1 MKATREVQ
9 ERLLAL
15 QQLDSDLIQIKHKM
29 STLPI
34 ARQFDEVTKELATK
48 RDLLVA
54 AQTER
59 DDIKHELS
67 RAEVDV
73 EQVVSRIERDEKR
86 LSSGQGSPKELEQ
99 LQHEL
104 GSLGKRRVELEEVE
118 LEIMVRIEGVDN
130 RIKELDGEC
139 SSLDAKVIDL
149 KAKKDE
155 ELSSLEGSA
164 KSTNEARAE
173 LAPKIDGELLALY
186 EKVRASGD
194 GIGAAKLVGKQCT
207 GCHLT
212 MNAAEL
218 TKLKSL
224 ADDEVVRCEECRR
237 ILIRLD

>member
-9 ERLLAL
+9 EKLLAL
-15 QQLDSDLIQIKHKM
+15 QQLDSDLIQVKHKM

-34 ARQFDEVTKELATK
+34 ARQFDEVSKELAAK
-48 RDLLVA
+48 QDLLVA

-73 EQVVSRIERDEKR
+73 EQVVTRIERDEKR

-104 GSLGKRRVELEEVE
+104 GSLGKRRAELEEVE
-118 LEIMVRIEGVDN
+118 LEIMVRIEGVDT
-130 RIKELDGEC
+130 RTRELEGEC
-139 SSLDAKVIDL
+139 RTLEAQISDL
-149 KAKKDE
+149 KAKKEE
-155 ELSSLEGSA
+155 ELSSLESLA
-164 KSTNEARAE
+164 KSTTEARAE

-186 EKVRASGD
+186 EKIRTSGD
-194 GIGAAKLVGKQCT
+194 GIGAAKLVGNQCM

-218 TKLKSL
+218 TRVKAL

-237 ILIRLD
+237 ILIRLE

>member
-1 MKATREVQ
+1 MKAAREVQ

-15 QQLDSDLIQIKHKM
+15 QQLDSDLIQIKHKA

-34 ARQFDEVTKELATK
+34 ARQFDEVSGELSAK
-48 RDLLVA
+48 QDLLVA
-54 AQTER
+54 ARTER

-73 EQVVSRIERDEKR
+73 EQVVSRIDKDEKR
-86 LSSGQGSPKELEQ
+86 LASGLGSPKELEQ

-104 GSLGKRRVELEEVE
+104 GSLAKRRAELEDVE
-118 LEIMVRIEGVDN
+118 LEIMVRVEGVDS
-130 RIKELDGEC
+130 RIKELEAEC
-139 SSLDAKVIDL
+139 KTLEVRLAELKLKKEDELTSLDN
-149 KAKKDE
+149 
-155 ELSSLEGSA
+155 SA
-164 KSTNEARAE
+164 ASTTEARAV
-173 LAPKIDGELLALY
+173 LAPKIDSELLALY
-186 EKVRASGD
+186 EKIRASGD
-194 GIGAAKLVGKQCT
+194 GVGAAKLVGNQCT

-218 TKLKSL
+218 TRIKSL

>member
-1 MKATREVQ
+1 
-9 ERLLAL
+9 
-15 QQLDSDLIQIKHKM
+15 M

-34 ARQFDEVTKELATK
+34 ARQFEEVSKELAAK
-48 RDLLVA
+48 QDLLVA

-104 GSLGKRRVELEEVE
+104 GSLGKRRAELEEVE
-118 LEIMVRIEGVDN
+118 LEIMVRIEGADT
-130 RIKELDGEC
+130 RIRELDSEC
-139 SSLDAKVIDL
+139 KNLESQVIDL
-149 KAKKDE
+149 KAKKEE
-155 ELSSLEGSA
+155 ELSFLESSVN
-164 KSTNEARAE
+164 STTEARTE

-194 GIGAAKLVGKQCT
+194 GIGAAKLVGNQCM

-218 TKLKSL
+218 TRVKAL
-224 ADDEVVRCEECRR
+224 AEDEVVRCEECRR

>member
-9 ERLLAL
+9 ENLLAL

-34 ARQFDEVTKELATK
+34 ARQFDEVSKELAAK

-59 DDIKHELS
+59 DDIKHELT

-104 GSLGKRRVELEEVE
+104 GSLGKRRAELEEVE
-118 LEIMVRIEGVDN
+118 LEIMVRIEGVDT
-130 RIKELDGEC
+130 RIKELEGEC
-139 SSLDAKVIDL
+139 KSLEAQANDL
-149 KAKKDE
+149 KVQKE
-155 ELSSLEGSA
+155 RELDSLESLA
-164 KSTNEARAE
+164 KSTTESRAE

-186 EKVRASGD
+186 EKVRVSGD
-194 GIGAAKLVGKQCT
+194 GIGAAKLLGNQCM

-218 TKLKSL
+218 TRVKAL
-224 ADDEVVRCEECRR
+224 AEDEVVRCEECRR

>member
-1 MKATREVQ
+1 MN
-9 ERLLAL
+9 
-15 QQLDSDLIQIKHKM
+15 
-29 STLPI
+29 TLPV
-34 ARQFDEVTKELATK
+34 AKQFDDLTNEFSAK

-73 EQVVSRIERDEKR
+73 EQVVTRIERDEKR
-86 LSSGQGSPKELEQ
+86 LSSGQGAPKELEQ

-104 GSLGKRRVELEEVE
+104 GTLGKRRAELEDVE
-118 LEIMVRIEGVDN
+118 LEIMVRIEEVER

-139 SSLDAKVIDL
+139 NNLESQLANL
-149 KAKKDE
+149 KSKKEE
-155 ELSSLEGSA
+155 ELTSLEGSA
-164 KSTNEARAE
+164 ESTSKARSE
-173 LAPKIDGELLALY
+173 LVPTIDSELLALY
-186 EKVRASGD
+186 EKIKSGGD
-194 GIGAAKLVGKQCT
+194 GVGAAKLVGNQCT

-218 TKLKSL
+218 TRVK
-224 ADDEVVRCEECRR
+224 AMAVDEVVRCEECRR

>member
-1 MKATREVQ
+1 MKAAREVQ

-15 QQLDSDLIQIKHKM
+15 AQLDSDLIQIKHKM
-29 STLPI
+29 DTLPI
-34 ARQFDEVTKELATK
+34 ARQFDEVSKELSAK

-59 DDIKHELS
+59 DDIKHELTRS
-67 RAEVDV
+67 EVDV

-104 GSLGKRRVELEEVE
+104 GSLAKRRAELEEVE
-118 LEIMVRIEGVDN
+118 LEIMVRIEGVDS
-130 RIKELDGEC
+130 RIKELDQEC
-139 SSLDAKVIDL
+139 SSLESQLSEL
-149 KAKKDE
+149 KIKKDQELTTLE
-155 ELSSLEGSA
+155 ESIKQTRES
-164 KSTNEARAE
+164 RAD
-173 LAPKIDGELLALY
+173 LAGKIDGELLALY
-186 EKVRASGD
+186 EKIRSSGD
-194 GIGAAKLVGKQCT
+194 GVGAAKLVGNQCT

-218 TKLKSL
+218 TRVKSL

>member
-9 ERLLAL
+9 EKLLAL

-29 STLPI
+29 NTLPI
-34 ARQFDEVTKELATK
+34 ARQFDEVSKELAAK
-48 RDLLVA
+48 QDLLVA

-73 EQVVSRIERDEKR
+73 EQVVTRIERDEKR

-104 GSLGKRRVELEEVE
+104 GSLGKRRAELEEVE
-118 LEIMVRIEGVDN
+118 LEIMVRIEGVDT
-130 RIKELDGEC
+130 RTRELEGEC
-139 SSLDAKVIDL
+139 RTLEAQISDL
-149 KAKKDE
+149 KAKKEE
-155 ELSSLEGSA
+155 ELSSLESLA
-164 KSTNEARAE
+164 KSTTEARAE

-186 EKVRASGD
+186 EKIRTSGD
-194 GIGAAKLVGKQCT
+194 GIGAAKLVGNQCM

-218 TKLKSL
+218 TRVKAL

-237 ILIRLD
+237 ILIRLE

>member
-1 MKATREVQ
+1 VKAAREVQ

-15 QQLDSDLIQIKHKM
+15 QQLDSDLIQITHKK

-34 ARQFDEVTKELATK
+34 ARQFEELSKEFESK

-104 GSLGKRRVELEEVE
+104 GSLGKRRAELEEVE
-118 LEIMVRIEGVDN
+118 LEIMVRVEAIDS
-130 RIKELDGEC
+130 RIKELDNEC
-139 SSLDAKVIDL
+139 KALEVKLADLKLKKEDELTSLDN
-149 KAKKDE
+149 
-155 ELSSLEGSA
+155 SA
-164 KSTNEARAE
+164 VSTTEARAV
-173 LAPKIDGELLALY
+173 LAPKIDSELLSLY
-186 EKVRASGD
+186 EKIRASGD
-194 GIGAAKLVGKQCT
+194 GVGAAKLVGNQCT

-218 TKLKSL
+218 TRIKSL

>member
-1 MKATREVQ
+1 MKAARDVQ

-15 QQLDSDLIQIKHKM
+15 QQLDSDLIQIRHKM
-29 STLPI
+29 ATLPSTRQYEDFSNELI
-34 ARQFDEVTKELATK
+34 AK

-59 DDIKHELS
+59 DDIKHELT

-73 EQVVSRIERDEKR
+73 EQVVGRIEKDEKR
-86 LSSGQGSPKELEQ
+86 LASGLGSPKELEQ

-104 GSLGKRRVELEEVE
+104 GSLAKRRAELEDVE
-118 LEIMVRIEGVDN
+118 LEIMVRVEGIDL
-130 RIKELDGEC
+130 RIKELAEETK
-139 SSLDAKVIDL
+139 SLEIRLGDL
-149 KAKKDE
+149 KLKKE
-155 ELSSLEGSA
+155 EEIAELEKA
-164 KSTNEARAE
+164 INTTNQSRSD

-186 EKVRASGD
+186 EKIRASGD
-194 GIGAAKLVGKQCT
+194 GVGAAKLVGNQCN

-218 TKLKSL
+218 TRVKSL

-237 ILIRLD
+237 ILIRF

>member
-1 MKATREVQ
+1 MKAAREVQ

-15 QQLDSDLIQIKHKM
+15 QQLDSDLIQITHKK

-34 ARQFDEVTKELATK
+34 ARQFEELSKEFESK

-104 GSLGKRRVELEEVE
+104 GSLGKRRAELEEVE
-118 LEIMVRIEGVDN
+118 LEIMVRVEAIDS
-130 RIKELDGEC
+130 RIKELDNEC
-139 SSLDAKVIDL
+139 KALEVKVADLKLKKEDGLTSLDN
-149 KAKKDE
+149 
-155 ELSSLEGSA
+155 SA
-164 KSTNEARAE
+164 ASTTEARAV
-173 LAPKIDGELLALY
+173 LAPKIDSELLSLY
-186 EKVRASGD
+186 EKIRASGD
-194 GIGAAKLVGKQCT
+194 GVGAAKLVGNQCT

-218 TKLKSL
+218 TRIKSL

>member
-1 MKATREVQ
+1 MKAAREVQ

-15 QQLDSDLIQIKHKM
+15 AQLDSDLIQIKHKM
-29 STLPI
+29 DTLPI
-34 ARQFDEVTKELATK
+34 ARQFDEVSKELSAK

-59 DDIKHELS
+59 DDIKHELTRS
-67 RAEVDV
+67 EVDV
-73 EQVVSRIERDEKR
+73 EQVASRIERDEKR

-104 GSLGKRRVELEEVE
+104 GSLEKRRAELEEVE
-118 LEIMVRIEGVDN
+118 LEIMVRIEGVDS
-130 RIKELDGEC
+130 RVKELDQEC
-139 SSLDAKVIDL
+139 SNLEKQLSEL
-149 KAKKDE
+149 KIKKDQELTALE
-155 ELSSLEGSA
+155 ESIKQTRES
-164 KSTNEARAE
+164 RAD
-173 LAPKIDGELLALY
+173 LAPKIDSELLVLY
-186 EKVRASGD
+186 EKIRSSGD
-194 GIGAAKLVGKQCT
+194 GVGAAKLVGNQCT

-218 TKLKSL
+218 TRVKSL

>member
-1 MKATREVQ
+1 MKAAREVQ

-15 QQLDSDLIQIKHKM
+15 AQLDSDLNQIKHKM
-29 STLPI
+29 DTLPI
-34 ARQFDEVTKELATK
+34 ARQFDEVSNELSAK

-59 DDIKHELS
+59 DDIKHELTRS
-67 RAEVDV
+67 EVDV

-104 GSLGKRRVELEEVE
+104 GSLAKRRAELEEVE
-118 LEIMVRIEGVDN
+118 LEIMVRIDGVDS
-130 RIKELDGEC
+130 RIKELDQEC
-139 SSLDAKVIDL
+139 SGLESQLSEL
-149 KAKKDE
+149 KIKKDQESTALE
-155 ELSSLEGSA
+155 ESMKQTRES
-164 KSTNEARAE
+164 RAD
-173 LAPKIDGELLALY
+173 LAPKIDSELLALY
-186 EKVRASGD
+186 EKIRGSGD
-194 GIGAAKLVGKQCT
+194 GIGAAKLAGNQCT

-218 TKLKSL
+218 TRIKAL

-237 ILIRLD
+237 ILVRLD

>member
-1 MKATREVQ
+1 MKAARDVQ

-29 STLPI
+29 ATLPI
-34 ARQFDEVTKELATK
+34 ARQFEDLSRELIAR

-73 EQVVSRIERDEKR
+73 EQVVSRIEKDEKR
-86 LSSGQGSPKELEQ
+86 LASGLGSPKELEQ

-104 GSLGKRRVELEEVE
+104 GSLAKRRAELEDVE
-118 LEIMVRIEGVDN
+118 LEIMVRVEGVDS
-130 RIKELDGEC
+130 RIKELEEEC
-139 SSLDAKVIDL
+139 KSLEIRLADL
-149 KAKKDE
+149 KLKKEE
-155 ELSSLEGSA
+155 ELASLESSMA
-164 KSTNEARAE
+164 STNEARSD
-173 LAPKIDGELLALY
+173 LAPKIDAELLALY
-186 EKVRASGD
+186 EKIRASGD
-194 GIGAAKLVGKQCT
+194 GVGAAKLAANQCT

-218 TKLKSL
+218 TRVKSL

-237 ILIRLD
+237 ILIRF

>member
-1 MKATREVQ
+1 MKAAREVQ

-15 QQLDSDLIQIKHKM
+15 AQLDSDLIQIKHKM
-29 STLPI
+29 DTLPI
-34 ARQFDEVTKELATK
+34 ARQFDEVSKELSAK

-59 DDIKHELS
+59 DDIKHELT

-104 GSLGKRRVELEEVE
+104 GSLAKRRAELEEVE
-118 LEIMVRIEGVDN
+118 LEIMVRIEGVDS
-130 RIKELDGEC
+130 RIKELGQEC
-139 SSLDAKVIDL
+139 SSLESQLSEL
-149 KAKKDE
+149 KIKKDQE
-155 ELSSLEGSA
+155 STALEGSM
-164 KSTNEARAE
+164 KQTRESRAD
-173 LAPKIDGELLALY
+173 LAPKIDSELLALY
-186 EKVRASGD
+186 EKIRSSGD
-194 GIGAAKLVGKQCT
+194 GIGAAKLAGNQCT

-218 TKLKSL
+218 TRIKAL

-237 ILIRLD
+237 ILIRLN

>member
-9 ERLLAL
+9 ENLLAL

-34 ARQFDEVTKELATK
+34 ARQFDEVSKELAAK

-59 DDIKHELS
+59 DDIKHELT

-104 GSLGKRRVELEEVE
+104 VSLGKRRAELEEVE
-118 LEIMVRIEGVDN
+118 LEIMVRIEGVDT
-130 RIKELDGEC
+130 RIKELEGEC
-139 SSLDAKVIDL
+139 KSLEAQANDL
-149 KAKKDE
+149 KVQKE
-155 ELSSLEGSA
+155 RELDSLESLA
-164 KSTNEARAE
+164 KSTTESRAE

-186 EKVRASGD
+186 EKVRVSGD
-194 GIGAAKLVGKQCT
+194 GIGAAKLLGNQCM

-218 TKLKSL
+218 TRVKAL
-224 ADDEVVRCEECRR
+224 AEDEVVRCEECRR

>member
-1 MKATREVQ
+1 MKAPREVQ
-9 ERLLAL
+9 EKLLAL
-15 QQLDSDLIQIKHKM
+15 QHLDSDLIQLKHKA

-34 ARQFDEVTKELATK
+34 AKRYEEVSKELSSK

-54 AQTER
+54 AKTER

-67 RAEVDV
+67 RAEIDV

-86 LSSGQGSPKELEQ
+86 LSSGQGAPKELEQ

-104 GSLGKRRVELEEVE
+104 GSLAKRRAELEEVE
-118 LEIMVRIEGVDN
+118 LEIMVRVEGVEN
-130 RIKELDGEC
+130 RIKELEDECKSLESQLGE
-139 SSLDAKVIDL
+139 LAL
-149 KAKKDE
+149 KKEA
-155 ELSSLEGSA
+155 ELSDLESSA
-164 KSTNEARAE
+164 KSTSESRVA
-173 LAPKIDGELLALY
+173 LAPTIDGELLALY
-186 EKVRASGD
+186 EKIRASGD
-194 GIGAAKLVGKQCT
+194 GVGAAKLAGNQCL

-218 TKLKSL
+218 TRIKAL

>member
-1 MKATREVQ
+1 MKAAREVQ

-15 QQLDSDLIQIKHKM
+15 AQLDSDLIQIKHKM
-29 STLPI
+29 DTLPI
-34 ARQFDEVTKELATK
+34 ARQFDEVSKELSAK

-59 DDIKHELS
+59 DDIKHELT

-104 GSLGKRRVELEEVE
+104 GSLAKRRAELEEVE
-118 LEIMVRIEGVDN
+118 LEIMVRIEGVDS
-130 RIKELDGEC
+130 RIKELGQEC
-139 SSLDAKVIDL
+139 SSLESQLSEL
-149 KAKKDE
+149 KIKKDQE
-155 ELSSLEGSA
+155 STALEGSM
-164 KSTNEARAE
+164 KQTRESRAD
-173 LAPKIDGELLALY
+173 LAPKIDSELLALY
-186 EKVRASGD
+186 EKIRSSGD
-194 GIGAAKLVGKQCT
+194 GIGAAKLAGNQCT

-218 TKLKSL
+218 TRIKAL